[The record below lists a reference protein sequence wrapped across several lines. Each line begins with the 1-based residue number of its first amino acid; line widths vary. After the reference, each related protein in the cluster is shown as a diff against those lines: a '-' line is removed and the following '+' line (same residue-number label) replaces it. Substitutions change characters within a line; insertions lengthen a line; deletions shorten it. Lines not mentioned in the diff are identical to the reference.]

1 MDKNSIENLP
11 KYIKAARELSLLGGY
26 QKSLETY
33 KKIFQI
39 IEVRIGE
46 ISNDNYLLE
55 KWKETKDKLKQ
66 ECSLIFRA
74 YQNCKI
80 FQLDEA
86 QQEKKKIEEE
96 KYNNNILM
104 RDNKQIYKS
113 VLNKNVDNSKRWEHF
128 GGKPPFSYLKERK
141 ENETE

>member
-1 MDKNSIENLP
+1 MDENSVELLP
-11 KYIKAARELSLLGGY
+11 KYIKEARELSVLGGY
-26 QKSLETY
+26 HKSLDTF
-33 KKIFQI
+33 KKIFNI
-39 IEVRIGE
+39 IDIRMKE
-46 ISNDNYLLE
+46 INNDEELLQ

-104 RDNKQIYKS
+104 RDNKQI
-113 VLNKNVDNSKRWEHF
+113 
-128 GGKPPFSYLKERK
+128 
-141 ENETE
+141 